1 MTREELHDFIATYNG
16 NKLLLEV
23 ATGYGKTLSAI
34 LLIEKLGGSWNIVVA
49 ETAHITTWK
58 DEFIKHGKE
67 HLLKNVKIFC
77 YQSLHKHVNGS
88 NYIYDECHHLLAP
101 AKIKLARII
110 QHNYAIMLSATVT
123 TYQKT
128 QLKYSIGE
136 FDIVKITLSD
146 AIESKVLP
154 EPMVYFIGFNLDDNV
169 RIHKYSFTKDKSITV
184 TEQEWYNR
192 QSAYIDTLKQRFETS
207 YSQSDKLRWLT
218 AANKR
223 KKFLA
228 DVKTK
233 YARII
238 LRELQN
244 RRLLCFTNSIPQ
256 SELLGAGF
264 TIHSHNTAKVNNQR
278 FEDFNNLITN
288 KLFAVGKL
296 KEGVNLTQLDCAV
309 VIQLDNS
316 VKFYVQILGRSLR
329 SVSPVLY
336 VLYIKNSR
344 DEEYTKNVLEDF
356 NMDYVKFINLKEFY
370 ENLT

>member
-1 MTREELHDFIATYNG
+1 MTREELHNFIATYNG

-23 ATGYGKTLSAI
+23 ATGYGKTLAAI
-34 LLIEKLGGSWNIVVA
+34 LLVEKLGGSWNIVVA
-49 ETAHITTWK
+49 ETAHINTWK
-58 DEFIKHGKE
+58 AEFTKHGKE
-67 HLLKNVKIFC
+67 HLLKSVNIFC
-77 YQSLHKHVNGS
+77 YQSLHKHKDGN
-88 NYIYDECHHLLAP
+88 NYIYDECHRLTTQKRLSLVRT
-101 AKIKLARII
+101 IK
-110 QHNYAIMLSATVT
+110 HNYAVMLSATVT

-136 FDIVKITLSD
+136 FDIVKITLSE
-146 AIESKVLP
+146 AIEAKVLP

-169 RIHKYSFTKDKSITV
+169 RIHKYSFTKDKSIAV

-192 QSAYIDTLKQRFETS
+192 QSAYINVLKQRFEQS
-207 YSQSDKLRWLT
+207 YAQSDKLRWLT

-244 RRLLCFTNSIPQ
+244 RRLLCFASSIPQ

-264 TIHSHNTAKVNNQR
+264 TIHSHNSSKLNDKR
-278 FEDFNNLITN
+278 FEDFNNLVTN

-316 VKFYVQILGRSLR
+316 VRYYTQILGRSMR
-329 SVSPVLY
+329 SDSPILY

-344 DEEYTKNVLEDF
+344 DEEYTKTVLEDF
-356 NMDYVKFINLKEFY
+356 NMEYVKFINLREFY
-370 ENLT
+370 EQIT

>member
-1 MTREELHDFIATYNG
+1 MTRKELYDFIATYNG
-16 NKLLLEV
+16 NKLLLEA
-23 ATGYGKTLSAI
+23 ATGYGKTLAAI
-34 LLIEKLGGSWNIVVA
+34 LLIEKLGGDWNIVVA
-49 ETAHITTWK
+49 ETAHINTWQK
-58 DEFIKHGKE
+58 EFVKHDKE
-67 HLLKNVKIFC
+67 YLLKNVKIFC
-77 YQSLHKHVNGS
+77 YQSLHKYKDGT
-88 NYIYDECHHLLAP
+88 NYIFDEAHHLFSVKRLAI
-101 AKIKLARII
+101 ARNIKYENVVL
-110 QHNYAIMLSATVT
+110 LSATVT

-146 AIESKVLP
+146 AIKSKVLS

-264 TIHSHNTAKVNNQR
+264 TIHSHNSTKVNNQR

-296 KEGVNLTQLDCAV
+296 KEGVNLTQLDCVV

-316 VKFYVQILGRSLR
+316 VRYYTQILGRSMR
-329 SVSPVLY
+329 SDTPILY

-344 DEEYTKNVLEDF
+344 DEEYTKTVLEDF

>member
-1 MTREELHDFIATYNG
+1 MTREELHNFIATYNG

-49 ETAHITTWK
+49 ETAHINTWRA
-58 DEFIKHGKE
+58 EFTKHGKE
-67 HLLKNVKIFC
+67 HLLKSVNIFC
-77 YQSLHKHVNGS
+77 YQSLHKYKDGG
-88 NYIYDECHHLLAP
+88 NYVFDEVHHLLSV
-101 AKIKLARII
+101 KRLAIARSI
-110 QHNYAIMLSATVT
+110 NYLNVIMLSATVT

-136 FDIVKITLSD
+136 FDIVKITLSE
-146 AIESKVLP
+146 AIKAEVLP
-154 EPMVYFIGFNLDDNV
+154 EPIVYFIGFNLNDNV
-169 RIHKYSFTKDKSITV
+169 RTYKYSFTKDKSITV
-184 TEQEWYNR
+184 TEQEWYNK
-192 QSAYIDTLKQRFETS
+192 QSAYIDVLKQRFEQS

-238 LRELQN
+238 LSELQN
-244 RRLLCFTNSIPQ
+244 RRLLCFASSIPQ
-256 SELLGAGF
+256 SEQLGAGF
-264 TIHSHNTAKVNNQR
+264 TIHSHNSFKLNDKR
-278 FEDFNNLITN
+278 FEDFNNLVTN

-316 VKFYVQILGRSLR
+316 VRYYTQILGRSMR
-329 SVSPVLY
+329 SESPILY

-344 DEEYTKNVLEDF
+344 DEEYTKTVLEDF

-370 ENLT
+370 EKLT